1 MLAARETKMLS
12 AERMERMIDAPTNDE
27 AAKILEECGY
37 GDLSGLSAKAAGA
50 ALEAHIAALFDEVEG
65 MVPEAQ
71 LVQLFRLKYDYHN
84 AKALIKAQAMGVEC
98 DAILSQRGTIPP
110 QKLHAAFYEEDYRDI
125 PSVLA
130 QAMVNAAA
138 ILAHTANPQA
148 ADFELD
154 RAYFAQMLDLANG
167 LSDGGFARDYVQLQI
182 DSANLRAAVRTRRMA
197 KDEDFLKTALIPG
210 GTIGTDRVLTAF
222 DSAEAL
228 TALYGNTWLGNA
240 AAAGAA
246 AMSGGALTAFEL
258 LCDNALMDYIRAA
271 KLRSFGA
278 AHVTAYLAAMENE
291 TFRTIVSTKSA
302 TVDGQT
308 LVNHNRLL
316 RSYDGAVGVKT
327 GYTKT
332 AGRTLVSCAQRG
344 ATQFVCV
351 TLSDPDD
358 WNDHTHLLDWAFENY
373 EYRCVAGDTP
383 VYAVPVLSATVELC
397 AAVPEEPAY
406 LLVHPDD
413 PVVLKTELPRFAFA
427 PVEQGARAGTL
438 TATGP
443 DGQSVTVPLCYA
455 EPAALDPDVKI
466 TPLARLG
473 RLWTHACRYFS
484 SYYPVS

>member
-125 PSVLA
+125 PPVLA
-130 QAMVNAAA
+130 QAMVSAAA

-167 LSDGGFARDYVQLQI
+167 LSDSGFARDYVQLQI

-210 GTIGTDRVLTAF
+210 GTIGTDRVLAAF

-291 TFRTIVSTKSA
+291 T
-302 TVDGQT
+302 
-308 LVNHNRLL
+308 
-316 RSYDGAVGVKT
+316 
-327 GYTKT
+327 T
-332 AGRTLVSCAQRG
+332 A
-344 ATQFVCV
+344 
-351 TLSDPDD
+351 
-358 WNDHTHLLDWAFENY
+358 
-373 EYRCVAGDTP
+373 
-383 VYAVPVLSATVELC
+383 
-397 AAVPEEPAY
+397 
-406 LLVHPDD
+406 
-413 PVVLKTELPRFAFA
+413 
-427 PVEQGARAGTL
+427 ARMIL
-438 TATGP
+438 T
-443 DGQSVTVPLCYA
+443 
-455 EPAALDPDVKI
+455 
-466 TPLARLG
+466 G
-473 RLWTHACRYFS
+473 RLAGLQPAVIRERLRETYA
-484 SYYPVS
+484 